1 MICVW
6 GNSLNL
12 INIKNICYLYIQLS
26 HWHVKEM
33 RLPSSSQTGQA
44 RKKNWSQLSWNSRVN
59 MFYNELFVSTSTLL
73 LWEKNTSQI
82 MVITTFLFPV
92 VLWVMLAT
100 CCVLPS
106 QCKLNVKKKK
116 KQLLEQPSTM
126 LSVFLLKSI
135 FEWSNLDVSDCSR
148 AHSDCQSS
156 PKSVKELTFFC
167 DRL

>member
-1 MICVW
+1 MENGCLMICVW

-116 KQLLEQPSTM
+116 NNFWNSPPRCCLFFYLRA
-126 LSVFLLKSI
+126 FLNGAI
-135 FEWSNLDVSDCSR
+135 
-148 AHSDCQSS
+148 
-156 PKSVKELTFFC
+156 
-167 DRL
+167 